1 MISAHNDNDMVIN
14 RKKWIDYLRA
24 MAIVLVVISLN
35 FLKK

>member
-24 MAIVLVVISLN
+24 RPHWGLTL
-35 FLKK
+35 